1 MSARRIAL
9 SFTNQLRKIAFPR
22 ALSSEK
28 KGDTLKIIQQESSRR
43 ATTETDNGNDYAK
56 FLAEQNAA
64 MKEQYQLPQKG
75 EHAKKF
81 LKIPTI

>member
-1 MSARRIAL
+1 MTTRQIAL
-9 SFTNQLRKIAFPR
+9 RFTNQLRKVAFPR

-28 KGDTLKIIQQESSRR
+28 KNATKIIQQGSSRR
-43 ATTETDNGNDYAK
+43 STTETDNGNDYAK

-64 MKEQYQLPQKG
+64 MKEQNQLPQKG

-81 LKIPTI
+81 LKIPSL